1 MWIVNKMENPI
12 HAMFARR
19 PANRSLFSSS
29 YANTMAPTKTSR
41 KQASTSVMKPKK
53 KISAASVVGAPA
65 QHNQSSRKGKKAWRK
80 NVDIEDLVEKLEGLR
95 EEERTLG

>member
-1 MWIVNKMENPI
+1 
-12 HAMFARR
+12 
-19 PANRSLFSSS
+19 
-29 YANTMAPTKTSR
+29 
-41 KQASTSVMKPKK
+41 MKPKK